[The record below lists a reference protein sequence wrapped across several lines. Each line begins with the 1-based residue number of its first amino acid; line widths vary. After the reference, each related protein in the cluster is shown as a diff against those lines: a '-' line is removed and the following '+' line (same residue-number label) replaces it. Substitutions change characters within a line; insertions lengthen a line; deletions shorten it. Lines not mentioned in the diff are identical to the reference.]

1 MMTPTFS
8 KTNLLIVFCTVMAF
22 TLRAQDLMTIKI
34 HLAEE
39 VISIESLLHQI
50 SDQAKVVFSYGNNLP
65 LDRKLKFNSRDVSV
79 ADILK
84 KVKTETG
91 FSFKL
96 TGNKI
101 VFIPPGR
108 KHTVSGYLR
117 DESSGESLIGANIY
131 SVSEIQ
137 GATTN
142 NYGHFSIMLPSDS
155 VVLICSYVGY
165 ETRQLQFFLD
175 DDTVVN
181 VGLKAHVL
189 DEVVISG
196 EETVQEITRM
206 STMELSVQ
214 QIKSL
219 PAMAGETDV
228 LKSLQLLPGVQ
239 GGPEGSSGLY
249 VRGGSP
255 DQNLILLDGVPVYN
269 ASHLFGFFSVF
280 NSDAINHVE
289 LIKGGFPARYGGR
302 LSSVVNVYLKEGDQ
316 EKIKGEGSLGPIA
329 SRLTI
334 EGPIRKGQS
343 SFIISAR
350 RTFADLLAKP
360 FFRWRYNGDK
370 DESYSFYDLSAKFN
384 HRINEKNRVYFS
396 VYSGSDRLS
405 TYNRSTFTSDTLQ
418 SRSEEKYKLGWG
430 NITSAFRWNCV
441 LSPKI
446 FSNLTA
452 TYSNYGF
459 NTVTESNQMVKS
471 KDFNRDDHFR
481 NNYISGIRDFAVKED
496 VDFFPH
502 PNHAAKTGFYGIYHQ
517 FSPGALTYNVG
528 VSRDTVVGSY
538 KINAFEY
545 GGYLED
551 DITISNRLKSNIG
564 FHVASFNVENRNYAS
579 LQPRLALRYL
589 LTPKAS
595 LKISY
600 VRMKQFIHLL
610 TNVGIGL
617 PTDLW
622 VPATPVAR
630 PEDSW
635 QAASAFTYAPNS
647 IFEFTVEAYYKSMTG
662 LIEYKNGA
670 SFLNLDK
677 DWQSK
682 IEIGNGKSYGT
693 EIFLRKKEGKWTGW
707 LGYTLA
713 RAYRQFD
720 NIDDGRKFA
729 FKYDRRHD
737 LEIATM
743 YTWNKKIDFAF
754 TWVYGSGLPT
764 TLPTARYPDFSG
776 GIEGSEL
783 GDMYVKY
790 YPGRNN
796 FRMRD
801 YHRLDVTISFYKKK
815 KWGERRWVFGL
826 YNAYNRRN
834 PFYLGVKRSNAY
846 NELPKVM
853 QYSLFPVIPAI
864 SYNFKF

>member
-1 MMTPTFS
+1 MVFS
-8 KTNLLIVFCTVMAF
+8 LAVFSTH
-22 TLRAQDLMTIKI
+22 AQDLMTTKI
-34 HLAEE
+34 HLTG
-39 VISIESLLHQI
+39 VILSVQDVLDQI
-50 SDQAKVVFSYGNNLP
+50 SQQTKIIFSYGNNLP
-65 LDRKLKFNSRDVSV
+65 TQRKLRFGSADVTLGE
-79 ADILK
+79 ILLEIK
-84 KVKTETG
+84 AKTG
-91 FSFKL
+91 FSSKVSG
-96 TGNKI
+96 TKI
-101 VFIPPGR
+101 ILIPPSK
-108 KHTVSGYLR
+108 KHTISGYLR
-117 DESSGESLIGANIY
+117 DENSGENLIGASILTA
-131 SVSEIQ
+131 SGTQ
-137 GATTN
+137 GITSN
-142 NYGHFSIMLPSDS
+142 NYGHFSITLPDDS
-155 VVLICSYVGY
+155 VKLQFSYVGY
-165 ETRQLQFFLD
+165 ESRQIGFFLRE
-175 DDTVVN
+175 DTMIN

-196 EETVQEITRM
+196 EESIQEITRM
-206 STMELSVQ
+206 STMELSVK

-228 LKSLQLLPGVQ
+228 LKTLQLLPGVQ

-302 LSSVVNVYLKEGDQ
+302 LSSVVSVDLKEGNQ
-316 EKIKGEGSLGPIA
+316 EKIKGEGSIGPIA

-334 EGPIRKGQS
+334 EGPIKKDRS
-343 SFIISAR
+343 SFIISGR
-350 RTFADLLAKP
+350 RTFADLLVRP
-360 FFRWRYNGDK
+360 FMQWRYKGDK

-384 HRINEKNRVYFS
+384 HRINNANRLYFS
-396 VYSGSDRLS
+396 VYSGRDGVS
-405 TYNRSTFTSDTLQ
+405 TYNRNTFTSDTLQ
-418 SRSEEKYKLGWG
+418 SRTEDKYKLTWG

-441 LSPKI
+441 IAPQV
-446 FSNLTA
+446 FSNVTA
-452 TYSNYGF
+452 TYSQYQF
-459 NTVTESNQMVKS
+459 NTVTESVEFIKS
-471 KDFNRDDHFR
+471 EDLSRNNHFKNNYVSGIKDFAFKDDFDFFLHPGHA
-481 NNYISGIRDFAVKED
+481 IKSGIF
-496 VDFFPH
+496 
-502 PNHAAKTGFYGIYHQ
+502 GIYHE
-517 FSPGALTYNVG
+517 FSPGALTYRVG

-538 KINAFEY
+538 KINALEY

-551 DITISNRLKSNIG
+551 DISVSHRIKANIG
-564 FHVASFNVENRNYAS
+564 VHVASFNVEHKTYPS
-579 LQPRLALRYL
+579 IQPRLALRYL
-589 LTPKAS
+589 ISPKAS
-595 LKISY
+595 FKVSY
-600 VRMKQFIHLL
+600 VQMKQFIHLL

-622 VPATPVAR
+622 VPATPVAK

-635 QAASAFTYAPNS
+635 QTASAFTYAPNS
-647 IFEFTVEAYYKSMTG
+647 IFEFTIEGYYKSMRG

-682 IEIGNGKSYGT
+682 IETGNGKSYGS
-693 EIFLRKKEGKWTGW
+693 EIFIRKKEGRWTGW

-720 NIDDGRKFA
+720 NIDNGSKFP

-743 YTWNKKIDFAF
+743 YTWNSKIDFAF

-764 TLPTARYPDFSG
+764 TLPTARYNDFSG
-776 GIEGSEL
+776 GIEGSEY
-783 GDMYVKY
+783 GDMYVKH
-790 YPGRNN
+790 YPARNN

-801 YHRLDVTISFYKKK
+801 YHRLDATISFLKKK
-815 KWGERRWVFGL
+815 KWGERRWVIGL

-834 PFYLGVKRSNAY
+834 PFYLGVKRGNVY
-846 NELPKVM
+846 GELPKVI